1 MSNIVTI
8 QGIQYTINSI
18 EVAKTALIAAQ
29 NAQEVLSVLKIAN
42 NPIYVQ
48 IGAFEFSI
56 LTAKIDSLSTVAE
69 GAELILNY
77 SGNLKAGLGEMGS
90 GLLAQAMSNASV
102 VTVEGNSI
110 RAVGVVDYTEAGLV
124 IFNPAFELALEK
136 SIAAPLSDAPAGV
149 NAEQFIYGR
158 DANGVRISYNDGM
171 GLADLVSKRFMSDND
186 HLPTRAIVP
195 TALESGAFAFAEVR
209 AWLDGSSPSFEGVT
223 RAEANQ
229 MYSTEKARA
238 INSGYSPLEADKI
251 AETKITDV
259 IRLRSFE
266 NAIDLEYLTN
276 NQGQIIGI
284 ASNGSGWAGVPGV
297 SSTPFAVDDPNRHT
311 LSQAMDKVLDTPHY
325 NSYQSAADVLARNA
339 GYEGFGYDGIGKA
352 GAKVL
357 NALGIIGDVAAVL
370 FAMGAASEAWAAGD
384 KQKAANILGE
394 ELAAI
399 VGGVA
404 IGGAAAIGVAM
415 LLLPFTGVGVTAAV
429 LIAGMA
435 GGMGGDSAG
444 RYLWNLVTDKLSDLT
459 DMPGGSLDD
468 ILSNYLNLSGNVSS
482 PAMLQVASLIYDVF
496 NFIRHVPRPD
506 PLVIDLN
513 GNGQICCYL
522 MCIKTFVSRYLDH
535 LAMLIF

>member
-171 GLADLVSKRFMSDND
+171 GQFHCS
-186 HLPTRAIVP
+186 
-195 TALESGAFAFAEVR
+195 
-209 AWLDGSSPSFEGVT
+209 
-223 RAEANQ
+223 
-229 MYSTEKARA
+229 
-238 INSGYSPLEADKI
+238 
-251 AETKITDV
+251 
-259 IRLRSFE
+259 
-266 NAIDLEYLTN
+266 
-276 NQGQIIGI
+276 
-284 ASNGSGWAGVPGV
+284 
-297 SSTPFAVDDPNRHT
+297 
-311 LSQAMDKVLDTPHY
+311 
-325 NSYQSAADVLARNA
+325 
-339 GYEGFGYDGIGKA
+339 
-352 GAKVL
+352 
-357 NALGIIGDVAAVL
+357 
-370 FAMGAASEAWAAGD
+370 
-384 KQKAANILGE
+384 
-394 ELAAI
+394 
-399 VGGVA
+399 
-404 IGGAAAIGVAM
+404 
-415 LLLPFTGVGVTAAV
+415 
-429 LIAGMA
+429 
-435 GGMGGDSAG
+435 
-444 RYLWNLVTDKLSDLT
+444 
-459 DMPGGSLDD
+459 
-468 ILSNYLNLSGNVSS
+468 
-482 PAMLQVASLIYDVF
+482 
-496 NFIRHVPRPD
+496 
-506 PLVIDLN
+506 
-513 GNGQICCYL
+513 
-522 MCIKTFVSRYLDH
+522 
-535 LAMLIF
+535 